1 MNDASRLVYIKEG
14 TLKDT
19 LQLTYTMTVS
29 ISLLA
34 LHCRDSGADATFGE
48 HENDC
53 FAAKQ
58 QFFGMLVLKVDVLVF
73 VCSFLLSTSPKK
85 ISVLKKQKLRQ
96 TVGYTQTTLRT

>member
-1 MNDASRLVYIKEG
+1 
-14 TLKDT
+14 
-19 LQLTYTMTVS
+19 MTVS

-34 LHCRDSGADATFGE
+34 LHCRDTGPDATFGE

-73 VCSFLLSTSPKK
+73 VCSFVLLTAPK
-85 ISVLKKQKLRQ
+85 ISVSKKQRS
-96 TVGYTQTTLRT
+96 